1 MQARS
6 LQPILDGAA
15 SPDQHRDFVRCEYYD
30 ALALPGQSLA
40 TMYRDRRHKV
50 VTYHDHGL
58 GELYDLE
65 ADPFEHDNLWEN
77 PAYQSLKLELMQRS
91 FDASMLAM
99 DPGSP
104 RIGPM

>member
-6 LQPILDGAA
+6 LQPILAGAA
-15 SPDQHRDFVRCEYYD
+15 EPGHHRDFVRCEYYG

-65 ADPFEHDNLWEN
+65 ADPFEHDNLWDAPEH
-77 PAYQSLKLELMQRS
+77 QGLRQRLVQAS
-91 FDASMLAM
+91 FDATMAAI
-99 DPGSP
+99 DRGPP